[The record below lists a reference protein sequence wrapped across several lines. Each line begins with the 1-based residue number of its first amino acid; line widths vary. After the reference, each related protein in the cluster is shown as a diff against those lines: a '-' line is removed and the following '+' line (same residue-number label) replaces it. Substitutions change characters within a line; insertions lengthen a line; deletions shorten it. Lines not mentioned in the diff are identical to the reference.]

1 MFNDVQAALVD
12 EPMSQLHGC
21 AARLLK
27 LLGPE

>member
-21 AARLLK
+21 ATRLLN